1 MLRVNLTTFFQSGV
15 FSARK
20 NFQLGKNR
28 QKTVIFMN
36 PSFTKVCEDEQFCNI
51 VSRLCEFQWFEFFFK
66 FVLRTFAI
74 WVCFSFWSIFKFG
87 SQISRKEYCSS
98 TVLIVLH
105 QNHGFLS
112 PTKTENS
119 ASLVKKKHSLHL
131 HISKF

>member
-1 MLRVNLTTFFQSGV
+1 MKTS
-15 FSARK
+15 
-20 NFQLGKNR
+20 NF
-28 QKTVIFMN
+28 VI
-36 PSFTKVCEDEQFCNI
+36 SFPDY
-51 VSRLCEFQWFEFFFK
+51 VSSSDLNFFFNLCYVLSQYG
-66 FVLRTFAI
+66 FVFLFDRF
-74 WVCFSFWSIFKFG
+74 FKFG

-98 TVLIVLH
+98 TGLIVLH